1 MCHFAVQKNSTQ
13 HCKSSIFNKIFFF
26 FKKRKRTSSFCTGL
40 TETKLPCQG
49 WLPRCRVRRKGS
61 ESTQRRGPCWAGS
74 TAMPTKAPGTWLK
87 PSETL
92 QLSLAT
98 KWISLSVTSVH
109 RAELPSEALI
119 EPLTHKIMRYKKS
132 ITWSKVLWTSVRN
145 LIKEEPNDQNT
156 TVVADYWPVK
166 ILIPLFWVHWTLS
179 PSKTWG
185 IKWGRALQSWHL
197 PVMAGGAKSYNWI
210 NG

>member
-1 MCHFAVQKNSTQ
+1 
-13 HCKSSIFNKIFFF
+13 
-26 FKKRKRTSSFCTGL
+26 
-40 TETKLPCQG
+40 
-49 WLPRCRVRRKGS
+49 
-61 ESTQRRGPCWAGS
+61 
-74 TAMPTKAPGTWLK
+74 MPTKAPGTWLK

-98 KWISLSVTSVH
+98 KWVSLSMTSVH
-109 RAELPSEALI
+109 RAELPWYFTGQFSSVDWGHTQWYGLI

-132 ITWSKVLWTSVRN
+132 ITWSKVLWTQVRN

-166 ILIPLFWVHWTLS
+166 ILIPLFWVHWTLC

-185 IKWGRALQSWHL
+185 IEWGRALQSWHL
-197 PVMAGGAKSYNWI
+197 PLSWLGCKVL
-210 NG
+210 